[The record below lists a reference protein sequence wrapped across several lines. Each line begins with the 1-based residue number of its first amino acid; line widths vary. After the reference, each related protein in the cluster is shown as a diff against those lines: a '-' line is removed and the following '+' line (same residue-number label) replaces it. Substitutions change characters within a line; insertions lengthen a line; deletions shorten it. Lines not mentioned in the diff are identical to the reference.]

1 MKIISDNEIFIM
13 PTSWDKK
20 DRGGEFFNVQ
30 IRSHRMTLWA
40 KSADELRSWLVKQ
53 EQPFS
58 NLIPLS

>member
-1 MKIISDNEIFIM
+1 M

-20 DRGGEFFNVQ
+20 DHGGKFFNVQ
-30 IRSHRMTLWA
+30 IRSHRITLWA
-40 KSADELRSWLVKQ
+40 KSANELRSWLIKQ